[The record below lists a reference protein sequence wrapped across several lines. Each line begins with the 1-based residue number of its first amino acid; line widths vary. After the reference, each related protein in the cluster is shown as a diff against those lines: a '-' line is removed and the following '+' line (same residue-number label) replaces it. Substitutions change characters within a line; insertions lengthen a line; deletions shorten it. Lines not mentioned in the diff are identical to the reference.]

1 MSNECL
7 WLKKRSQLTPE
18 HIAVIDANSGER
30 WTYKQLYRRS
40 LSYSKLLQAK
50 GIKKGDR
57 VALLSQNDICYLD
70 LLFACA
76 NIGAIFV
83 PLNIRLSVNELS
95 YILSDSGVSCLF
107 FNKIEVDEQI
117 LKNYQCFNIEDI
129 TFTDTF
135 SVMKTELS
143 KNDPLAIIYTG
154 GTTGKPKGVVLSFQ
168 SIETNALNTI
178 ISWDLSSKDV
188 TLTCIPLFHT
198 GGLNALTLPHL
209 YIGGTV
215 VIMEQFDAESVI
227 HVLNQYSCTNILM
240 VPTMYYS
247 MIQQPSFQTNEFKSV
262 HTFLSGGAPCP
273 LTIYEEFQKKGLL
286 FKQGYGL
293 TEAGPNNFF
302 IEPQDVYKKIGS
314 VGKPMFY
321 NDVKIMNEKEQELGV
336 NEVGELWIR
345 GNHLFL
351 QYWNNE
357 LETNKAKHGKWLK
370 TGDLAKRDEEG
381 YYYIVGRK
389 KEMIITGGENVYPTE
404 VEQSILKVDAV
415 KEVVVF
421 GIPHPKWGEAVVAC
435 VTLRDRVSDGEMT
448 TLCKQLLAS
457 YKVPKQFFILD
468 TIPVTPVGKIDK
480 KALYNKY
487 SEYYI
492 KEDITTNS

>member
-1 MSNECL
+1 ML
-7 WLKKRSQLTPE
+7 FRS
-18 HIAVIDANSGER
+18 
-30 WTYKQLYRRS
+30 
-40 LSYSKLLQAK
+40 
-50 GIKKGDR
+50 
-57 VALLSQNDICYLD
+57 
-70 LLFACA
+70 
-76 NIGAIFV
+76 
-83 PLNIRLSVNELS
+83 
-95 YILSDSGVSCLF
+95 
-107 FNKIEVDEQI
+107 
-117 LKNYQCFNIEDI
+117 
-129 TFTDTF
+129 
-135 SVMKTELS
+135 
-143 KNDPLAIIYTG
+143 
-154 GTTGKPKGVVLSFQ
+154 
-168 SIETNALNTI
+168 
-178 ISWDLSSKDV
+178 
-188 TLTCIPLFHT
+188 
-198 GGLNALTLPHL
+198 
-209 YIGGTV
+209 
-215 VIMEQFDAESVI
+215 ES
-227 HVLNQYSCTNILM
+227 
-240 VPTMYYS
+240 
-247 MIQQPSFQTNEFKSV
+247 
-262 HTFLSGGAPCP
+262 
-273 LTIYEEFQKKGLL
+273 FQKKGLL

-302 IEPQDVYKKIGS
+302 IEPQDVYKKVGS

-321 NDVKIMNEKEQELGV
+321 NDVKIVNEKDQELGV

-357 LETNKAKHGKWLK
+357 LETNKTKSGEWLK
-370 TGDLAKRDEEG
+370 TGDLAKKDEEG

-435 VTLRDRVSDGEMT
+435 VTLRDHVTDGEIT
-448 TLCKQLLAS
+448 SLCKQLLAS

-492 KEDITTNS
+492 KEDIITNS